1 VKKEDIKLT
10 PTAAP
15 EKKEEPALLES
26 IKIPGQ
32 PPKEQKETK
41 KIRGTSVGENNPM
54 FGKTHNIETKRKL
67 SELKIGKKR
76 SEESIKNQKL
86 SIKKREIITCP
97 HCGLSAK
104 KSANMTRY
112 HFDYCKNIKSYE

>member
-1 VKKEDIKLT
+1 MVRKDYEEQQKKNASLGVKKEDIKLT

-41 KIRGTSVGENNPM
+41 KIV
-54 FGKTHNIETKRKL
+54 I
-67 SELKIGKKR
+67 
-76 SEESIKNQKL
+76 
-86 SIKKREIITCP
+86 
-97 HCGLSAK
+97 
-104 KSANMTRY
+104 
-112 HFDYCKNIKSYE
+112 

>member
-32 PPKEQKETK
+32 PPNEQKEAK
-41 KIRGTSVGENNPM
+41 KIV
-54 FGKTHNIETKRKL
+54 I
-67 SELKIGKKR
+67 
-76 SEESIKNQKL
+76 
-86 SIKKREIITCP
+86 
-97 HCGLSAK
+97 
-104 KSANMTRY
+104 
-112 HFDYCKNIKSYE
+112 